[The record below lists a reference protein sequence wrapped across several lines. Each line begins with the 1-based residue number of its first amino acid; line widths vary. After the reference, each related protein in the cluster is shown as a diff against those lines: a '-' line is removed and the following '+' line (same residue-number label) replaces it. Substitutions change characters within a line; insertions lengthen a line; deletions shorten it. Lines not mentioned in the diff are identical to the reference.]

1 MSETLN
7 RILFWILA
15 VCSLAAD
22 QSSKYIIFD
31 KLSDP
36 ATNHCHTLFETKQGG
51 GFHLV
56 AQFQYDMETRQ
67 MKKDSRGN
75 PIPYVNQGA
84 LFGFL
89 GKHQNIA
96 NGLFAIISCA
106 AAMAIVFWSMQK
118 GATKDLALSIAL
130 GFILGGTLGNFYD
143 RVVFNGVRDF
153 LHWNYLFDWPV
164 FNLADCWLVGGA
176 GLLFILAF
184 RNTKEKDQFPAT
196 IPAPE

>member
-7 RILFWILA
+7 RILFWVLA

-22 QSSKYIIFD
+22 QSSKYFIFD
-31 KLSDP
+31 MLGDP
-36 ATNHCHTLFETKQGG
+36 ATNHVQTLFQSDQNG

-56 AQFQYDMETRQ
+56 AQFQYDLETRQ

-89 GKHQNIA
+89 GNHQSLA
-96 NGLFAIISCA
+96 NGLFAVISCA
-106 AAMAIVFWSMQK
+106 AAMAIVFWSTQK
-118 GATKDLALSIAL
+118 GATSSLALSVAL

-143 RVVFNGVRDF
+143 RLVFNGVRDF
-153 LHWNYLFDWPV
+153 LHWNYFFDWPV

-176 GLLFILAF
+176 ILLMLLAF
-184 RNTKEKDQFPAT
+184 QSPKENTKS
-196 IPAPE
+196 PESPMV

>member
-1 MSETLN
+1 MSESLN

-15 VCSLAAD
+15 VCSLASD

-31 KLSDP
+31 MLSDP
-36 ATNHCHTLFETKQGG
+36 ESNHVQSLFQTQQGG

-89 GKHQNIA
+89 GNHQSLA
-96 NGLFAIISCA
+96 NGLFAVISCA
-106 AAMAIVFWSMQK
+106 AAMAIIFWSTQK
-118 GATKDLALSIAL
+118 GSMSDLALTIAL

-143 RVVFNGVRDF
+143 RLVFNGVRDF

-176 GLLFILAF
+176 CLLMLLAF
-184 RNTKEKDQFPAT
+184 RAPKENNQSLVTPAS
-196 IPAPE
+196 

>member
-15 VCSLAAD
+15 VFSLAAD
-22 QSSKYIIFD
+22 QSSKYFIFD
-31 KLSDP
+31 MLSDP
-36 ATNHCHTLFETKQGG
+36 ASNHVHSLFQSQQNG
-51 GFHLV
+51 GFQLV

-89 GKHQNIA
+89 GNHQSLA
-96 NGLFAIISCA
+96 NGLFAVISCA
-106 AAMAIVFWSMQK
+106 AAMAIIFWSSQK
-118 GATKDLALSIAL
+118 GSTIDLALSIAL

-143 RVVFNGVRDF
+143 RLVFNGVRDF

-176 GLLFILAF
+176 ILLMLLAF
-184 RNTKEKDQFPAT
+184 RSPKENSKSS
-196 IPAPE
+196 APPIS

>member
-7 RILFWILA
+7 RILFWVLA

-31 KLSDP
+31 MLSDP
-36 ATNHCHTLFETKQGG
+36 ATNHVHSLFQSQQGG

-56 AQFQYDMETRQ
+56 AQFQYDLETRQ
-67 MKKDSRGN
+67 MKKDPRGN

-89 GKHQNIA
+89 GNHQSLA
-96 NGLFAIISCA
+96 NGLFAVISCA
-106 AAMAIVFWSMQK
+106 AAMAIIFWSTQK
-118 GATKDLALSIAL
+118 GSLSDLALTIAL

-143 RVVFNGVRDF
+143 RLVFNGVRDF
-153 LHWNYLFDWPV
+153 LHWNYFFDWPV

-176 GLLFILAF
+176 CLLMLLAF
-184 RNTKEKDQFPAT
+184 RVPKENAQTPADPAT
-196 IPAPE
+196 

>member
-31 KLSDP
+31 MLSDP
-36 ATNHCHTLFETKQGG
+36 ATNHVRTLFQSEQNG

-56 AQFQYDMETRQ
+56 AQFQYDLETRQ

-89 GKHQNIA
+89 GNHQSLA
-96 NGLFAIISCA
+96 NGLFAVISCA
-106 AAMAIVFWSMQK
+106 AAMAIVFWSTQK
-118 GATKDLALSIAL
+118 GATSSLALSIAL

-143 RVVFNGVRDF
+143 RLVFNGVRDF
-153 LHWNYLFDWPV
+153 LHWNYFFDWPV

-176 GLLFILAF
+176 ILLMLLAF
-184 RNTKEKDQFPAT
+184 QSPKENTKSLESPMV
-196 IPAPE
+196 

>member
-31 KLSDP
+31 MLSDP
-36 ATNHCHTLFETKQGG
+36 ATNHVHSLFQSQQGG

-56 AQFQYDMETRQ
+56 AQFQYDLETRQ

-89 GKHQNIA
+89 GNHQSLA
-96 NGLFAIISCA
+96 NGLFAVISCA
-106 AAMAIVFWSMQK
+106 AAMAIIFWSTQK
-118 GATKDLALSIAL
+118 GSLSDLGLTIAL

-143 RVVFNGVRDF
+143 F
-153 LHWNYLFDWPV
+153 FDWPV

-176 GLLFILAF
+176 CLLMLLAF
-184 RNTKEKDQFPAT
+184 RVPKENAQTPADPAT
-196 IPAPE
+196 

>member
-1 MSETLN
+1 MSESLN

-31 KLSDP
+31 MLSDP
-36 ATNHCHTLFETKQGG
+36 ESNHVHSLFQTQQGG

-89 GKHQNIA
+89 GNHQSLA
-96 NGLFAIISCA
+96 NGLFAVISCA
-106 AAMAIVFWSMQK
+106 AAMAIIFWSTQK
-118 GATKDLALSIAL
+118 GSMSDLALTIAL

-143 RVVFNGVRDF
+143 RLVFNGVRDF

-176 GLLFILAF
+176 CLLMLL
-184 RNTKEKDQFPAT
+184 K
-196 IPAPE
+196 